1 MVLIKSMGYCWKALK
16 NVSRSFAVTIPMV
29 EKKISVPI
37 MIGYLEARII
47 DNFEDEGRFVSVIE
61 RIRNLEKVIEII
73 VNSEAKDIK
82 RHIKELGEIG
92 KKTISN
98 PYYLDLVLN
107 MDKVIAVHNTMTDIA
122 KNAIKRWLSEMTY
135 GMKKFVDIEIKTF
148 SQLDEYCY
156 YVAGTIGGFLTELI
170 INNAK
175 RITKE
180 QIKIMERTKTD
191 FGLFLQKVNIIRDIR
206 ADIKRNDKIFWP
218 RELFLS
224 HNLTPEKVV
233 DKKYEKEAIDILSAM
248 LENAKKHISPTMEY
262 INAIPEEYNGYR
274 RASSMNFLMGVET
287 LNKVKNNPDVFY
299 SDKPVKIDKEIK
311 EKILSN
317 PEGYLKQVSDTFVS

>member
-107 MDKVIAVHNTMTDIA
+107 IDKVIAVHNTMTDIA

-180 QIKIMERTKTD
+180 QIKILERTKTD

-299 SDKPVKIDKEIK
+299 SDKPVKIDKETK